1 MDATTMAD
9 RREALIAR
17 LVFHG
22 GGPRFPG
29 DAWHAPSDHTHP
41 LAPTVAGIRLDQAQ
55 FAHDEAAKVTAT
67 IRRRWENHDKGVTF
81 EGVAI
86 AERTERDVAHALAE
100 AREFFRLATSPEAR
114 EQQEAAVDE
123 LVKAE
128 LAEERARA
136 ERSARLT
143 RARDALDRAVSK
155 YRDETGE
162 IGPIRFP
169 AMPRRTVLRSRTSEA
184 QS

>member
-29 DAWHAPSDHTHP
+29 DAWHAPSDHSHP
-41 LAPTVAGIRLDQAQ
+41 LAPTVAEIRLDQAQ
-55 FAHDEAAKVTAT
+55 FAHDEAAKATAT
-67 IRRRWENHDKGVTF
+67 IRERWEKHAKEVSFDD
-81 EGVAI
+81 VAR
-86 AERTERDVAHALAE
+86 AERHERDSARALAE
-100 AREFFRLATSPEAR
+100 AREFFRLATSPESR

-128 LAEERARA
+128 LTEERARA

-155 YRDETGE
+155 YRYETGE

-169 AMPRRTVLRSRTSEA
+169 AMPRRTVLRSRRSEVRT
-184 QS
+184 